1 MTESQIERIRKAE
14 EAMLELKKVAAQI
27 REEIEKLSV
36 EDPAALQE
44 LLETADSLEAQAED
58 LRTSLREWR
67 EDIH

>member
-14 EAMLELKKVAAQI
+14 EAMQELKKVAAQI
-27 REEIEKLSV
+27 RKEIEKLSA
-36 EDPAALQE
+36 EDPAARKE
-44 LLETADSLEAQAED
+44 LLEAAESFEAQAED